1 MQGNVT
7 ESNSSSLLKTGTL
20 TTRTDEHLEKSF
32 TSVMTPVETET
43 PNQENEDQT
52 GLGQNT
58 CVKENTNEFAMVT
71 ETGQVTIPTLELPDD
86 DDELLDESLSTEGH
100 SKTTTFNEDDD
111 NHPVE
116 VVASRES
123 ESLTIGTVTNIV
135 TNCNDK
141 PNQPMLPEFPSKK
154 IGNETLSRKFN
165 PKWYKLYPW
174 LDYESHKDRCV
185 CFSCRKFENDPSF
198 VFDNW
203 KKPEKLQK
211 HANSEKHIT
220 SMIKWALFKAS
231 QLRNTSVLHQLSN
244 AHKEHVE
251 SNRKYLK
258 IIIECLVHNLQ
269 QNIPLRG
276 HEECRNNIWEVSDIN
291 RGNFLELFTFAARI
305 FLG

>member
-1 MQGNVT
+1 
-7 ESNSSSLLKTGTL
+7 
-20 TTRTDEHLEKSF
+20 
-32 TSVMTPVETET
+32 MT
-43 PNQENEDQT
+43 
-52 GLGQNT
+52 
-58 CVKENTNEFAMVT
+58 
-71 ETGQVTIPTLELPDD
+71 
-86 DDELLDESLSTEGH
+86 
-100 SKTTTFNEDDD
+100 
-111 NHPVE
+111 
-116 VVASRES
+116 
-123 ESLTIGTVTNIV
+123 SLT
-135 TNCNDK
+135 
-141 PNQPMLPEFPSKK
+141 NQCYQNSQQKK
-154 IGNETLSRKFN
+154 KGNETLSRKFN

-211 HANSEKHIT
+211 HTNSEKHIT
-220 SMIKWALFKAS
+220 SMTKWALFKAS

-276 HEECRNNIWEVSDIN
+276 HEETIF
-291 RGNFLELFTFAARI
+291 GKFLTLTEEIFSSFFTFAARI